1 VITTILTFDIE
12 DNFERSELRN
22 PMDWRK
28 YEHQVVENTK
38 TILNL
43 LSDYQATATFFVL
56 GKVAERKPEVVEAI
70 YSGGHEIASH
80 GYSHRPV
87 EELGKEGFEEDLL
100 KSKKIIEKIITVKIL
115 GYRAR
120 AFSIDTIDHWALEII
135 ARHGFLYDSSILSS
149 KLEKEISGKGIVKL
163 HDDFYEICPST
174 RRLMK
179 WHVTIG
185 GGIFFR
191 LIPLTVIRLFTR
203 ADTKLITYAHA
214 WEFNRNQ
221 PRRKV
226 SFLQALSQSPFFYTT
241 QKKIENLLKQGGCKS
256 IAEALAIQ

>member
-12 DNFERSELRN
+12 DNFEMSELRN
-22 PMDWRK
+22 PIDWNK
-28 YEHQVVENTK
+28 YEYQVVENTK
-38 TILNL
+38 RILDL
-43 LSDYQATATFFVL
+43 LNDYRATATFFVL

-70 YSGGHEIASH
+70 YLGGHEIASH
-80 GYSHRPV
+80 GYSHRSV

-100 KSKKIIEKIITVKIL
+100 KSKRVIEKIVTVKIL

-120 AFSIDTIDHWALEII
+120 SFSIDTLDHWALEII

-149 KLEKEISGKGIVKL
+149 KLEKEIAGAGIVKL
-163 HDDFYEICPST
+163 HDNFYEVCPSA

-191 LIPLTVIRLFTR
+191 LIPLSVIRLVTG
-203 ADTKLITYAHA
+203 ADTRLITYAHA

-221 PRRKV
+221 PKRKV
-226 SFLQALSQSPFFYTT
+226 SFIQALSQSPLFYTT
-241 QKKIENLLKQGGCKS
+241 HKKLESLLKQGGCKS
-256 IAEALAIQ
+256 IAEVLAIQ